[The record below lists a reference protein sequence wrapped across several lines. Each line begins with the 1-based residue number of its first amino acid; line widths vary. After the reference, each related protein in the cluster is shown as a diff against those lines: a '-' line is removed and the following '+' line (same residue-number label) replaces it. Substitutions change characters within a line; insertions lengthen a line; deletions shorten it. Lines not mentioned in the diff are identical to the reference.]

1 MRNFEK
7 HQSRH
12 PNFNRYQPKDA
23 LPRRRTI
30 LLTLLLSLLV
40 SLPAFLSI
48 SCGKQPSPA
57 VPDNGRKPEIADSTL
72 TVLKFR
78 SPGEYPVK
86 SLQVLVYKS
95 EGTRSLEKMMTF
107 EELPDSVGIMTTVGE
122 KLVAAVANSPKALS
136 PVALDRYDSLKE
148 LGYEFGD
155 EDCSC
160 PVMSGQCTT
169 VSQSG
174 GIALKPLLCQ
184 VVVSS
189 ISNTMDDYELVESP
203 RVRLTGISC
212 YAPVM
217 QEEDFLPTEIAEYGE
232 WADLPYDIGMFTQN
246 PGTTLFCYPNESSG
260 TSLGGV
266 NTAIE
271 LECFVMGQLCS
282 FTENLPP
289 FGRGSKLLVD
299 ITVDGPYSCRF
310 RITEEKALPNRQ
322 TAQTAIAPSSRPSQS
337 CASYRAP

>member
-1 MRNFEK
+1 
-7 HQSRH
+7 
-12 PNFNRYQPKDA
+12 
-23 LPRRRTI
+23 
-30 LLTLLLSLLV
+30 
-40 SLPAFLSI
+40 
-48 SCGKQPSPA
+48 
-57 VPDNGRKPEIADSTL
+57 
-72 TVLKFR
+72 
-78 SPGEYPVK
+78 
-86 SLQVLVYKS
+86 
-95 EGTRSLEKMMTF
+95 
-107 EELPDSVGIMTTVGE
+107 MTTVGE

-266 NTAIE
+266 STAIE

-282 FTENLPP
+282 FTENLQP

-310 RITEEKALPNRQ
+310 RITEEKA
-322 TAQTAIAPSSRPSQS
+322 RPI
-337 CASYRAP
+337 